1 MLNQKFTFQTGHLTF
16 PILCELI
23 EDCVITVTD
32 EEMKQAMKI
41 VAERMKLV
49 IEASA
54 GASVAAALFRTKE
67 IHSQWPNIRKIGVI
81 LCGGNTEFTNFS

>member
-1 MLNQKFTFQTGHLTF
+1 MKF
-16 PILCELI
+16 
-23 EDCVITVTD
+23 
-32 EEMKQAMKI
+32 

-54 GASVAAALFRTKE
+54 GASAAAALFRTKE

-81 LCGGNTEFTNFS
+81 LCGGNTEFTNFLS